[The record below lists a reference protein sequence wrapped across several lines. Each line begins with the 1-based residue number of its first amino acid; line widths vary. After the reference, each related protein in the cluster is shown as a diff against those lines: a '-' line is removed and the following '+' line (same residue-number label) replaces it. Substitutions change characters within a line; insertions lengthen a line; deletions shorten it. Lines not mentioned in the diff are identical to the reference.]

1 MYIKAYFL
9 LLLFSIFLSCN
20 TTTNKVNTNNTIADS
35 TAIIDIHAIIQNDR
49 NEVLTTPYSIQQQT
63 IVNKQK
69 LLDTIITNKQFA
81 LLSAAFTNLP
91 IQVKDVKK
99 NYIETVFKD
108 AATNS
113 VAINYT
119 TNKPGISIKN
129 IDVLMTENGQT
140 TKRIFIKQIATKNDT
155 LITTTYSWKIKKS
168 FQIITVKNYNNTII
182 SNQQTTIN
190 WNDY

>member
-69 LLDTIITNKQFA
+69 LLDTIITNEQFA

-119 TNKPGISIKN
+119 TNKPDISIKN